1 MIPTSTGSCRSS
13 QSFTS
18 KVRAR
23 ASQTIP
29 SKKKRLR
36 GPAAIGR
43 GPLRHVVFPSR
54 RSIGD
59 RIGDFYGNGQSSAY
73 QAFRTKEGRVE
84 IFGPDQPGGRDFDHE
99 YELSR
104 GSDKRWPDEP
114 EFVTAKWRLVGRMQ
128 EVFPLEVLK
137 RSMGSNIT
145 FLRWP
150 RVREYLRDVP
160 TDMRD
165 EIAAFSTEC
174 LGQIIDIVEPQEIVT
189 IDFASLG
196 GEMSPDLRSPNGRVL
211 SRRGTLCGRE
221 AIGMMHLTGARISG
235 ADRRAMKDH
244 FSRPSASF

>member
-1 MIPTSTGSCRSS
+1 
-13 QSFTS
+13 
-18 KVRAR
+18 
-23 ASQTIP
+23 
-29 SKKKRLR
+29 
-36 GPAAIGR
+36 
-43 GPLRHVVFPSR
+43 
-54 RSIGD
+54 
-59 RIGDFYGNGQSSAY
+59 
-73 QAFRTKEGRVE
+73 
-84 IFGPDQPGGRDFDHE
+84 
-99 YELSR
+99 
-104 GSDKRWPDEP
+104 
-114 EFVTAKWRLVGRMQ
+114 VTAKWRLAGRMQ

-211 SRRGTLCGRE
+211 SREERC
-221 AIGMMHLTGARISG
+221 AVARRSG
-235 ADRRAMKDH
+235 
-244 FSRPSASF
+244 SCT